1 MSAEKDINRIRE
13 LIIGEDIKRFEKKFD
28 VIETQLNDINSK
40 QKLLL
45 KKIKKQRKKMNVN
58 NLEVKNLDNT
68 IQSSIHKSSEQLKK
82 FKTEFIMHIES
93 KLNHIDEVNI
103 SKKQLA
109 KIFETLSFELED
121 KLDTKKY
128 AK

>member
-93 KLNHIDEVNI
+93 KLNHIDQVNI

-109 KIFETLSFELED
+109 KMFETLSFELED